1 MDFGKALKFSSSE
14 TTVEDCYSYLDCD
27 VVIIDRYV
35 PSRLES
41 DKACIAQDELP
52 GGGTVILFEKE
63 YYGTLALRIP
73 SQETIRTTI
82 YINGEEY

>member
-35 PSRLES
+35 PSRL
-41 DKACIAQDELP
+41 
-52 GGGTVILFEKE
+52 
-63 YYGTLALRIP
+63 
-73 SQETIRTTI
+73 
-82 YINGEEY
+82 

>member
-1 MDFGKALKFSSSE
+1 MDFGKALKFSANE
-14 TTVEDCYSYLDCD
+14 ATVEDCYSYLDCD

-52 GGGTVILFEKE
+52 GGGYEPDMIRVGFQSKSFYFYHKNYRVSWIKE
-63 YYGTLALRIP
+63 
-73 SQETIRTTI
+73 
-82 YINGEEY
+82 